1 MRRTFTKIVLDI
13 ALLALLLGFHL
24 DHISFE
30 ERRQHLLLL
39 HLLDMYCEPDSCSC
53 TTAVLMTLV

>member
-13 ALLALLLGFHL
+13 ALLLGFHL
-24 DHISFE
+24 DHMSFD

-39 HLLDMYCEPDSCSC
+39 HLLEMYGELHSCSC
-53 TTAVLMTLV
+53 TTGVLMTLV